1 MNDIQQ
7 ELIELHRL
15 GVASLEAVKAAASDL
30 REFDNMTTTEV
41 ASLLM
46 ELYPCAF

>member
-1 MNDIQQ
+1 MNDIQR

-15 GVASLEAVKAAASDL
+15 GVASLEAVNAAAGDL
-30 REFDNMTTTEV
+30 REFDNMTTSEV

-46 ELYPCAF
+46 ELYP

>member
-1 MNDIQQ
+1 MNDIQH

-15 GVASLEAVKAAASDL
+15 GVASMEAVKAATGDL

-46 ELYPCAF
+46 ELYP

>member
-1 MNDIQQ
+1 MNDVQK
-7 ELIELHRL
+7 ELIELHQL
-15 GVASLEAVKAAASDL
+15 GVASLAAIKAAAGDL

-46 ELYPCAF
+46 ELYP